1 MYGEM
6 LPYLSTFIAISGY
19 VGTYCLMKALLY
31 TSFFGMDGI
40 VYSDSLN

>member
-6 LPYLSTFIAISGY
+6 LLYLSTFIAISGC

-31 TSFFGMDGI
+31 TSYCGWEGI